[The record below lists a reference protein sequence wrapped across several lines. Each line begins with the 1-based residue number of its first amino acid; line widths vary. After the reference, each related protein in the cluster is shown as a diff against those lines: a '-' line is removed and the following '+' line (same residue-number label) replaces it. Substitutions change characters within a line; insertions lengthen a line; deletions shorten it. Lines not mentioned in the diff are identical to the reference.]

1 MRRFSAFIILILG
14 SLLIQACTKT
24 KAEVKTQS
32 APQRIEVKTAPVE
45 FRRIDRAISV
55 TGSLVA
61 DETVSLSSE
70 VAGRVLSLYFDFGQ
84 SVKKGQVVAQLD
96 ATEYRFQLDRSRAA
110 LAQAK
115 AQLGLDPG
123 SEASPSDTPAMR
135 QARAQMEDAKFKYE
149 SAAKLVKTGD
159 ISAERFTELEKA
171 WRAREA
177 AFEATQNEMRT
188 VWANIAGLKAD
199 VELVQKRINDCSI
212 RAPFDG
218 AVAEKL
224 VSPGQYTKENTALL
238 TLVKTTPLRLRAE
251 LPEAAS
257 DQVRA
262 GSTLMFTTDA
272 APGVTFRATV
282 RQLNPSLDPK
292 SRMLMVEARMEGGD
306 SRLRPGMFVQVRLVT
321 ETGAQVTVVP
331 EQAVYSLAGLTKIF
345 VVREGTAHEVKLG
358 SPPKMDGF
366 VEVPSDKLKPGDVVA
381 ISNLPML
388 IDGAS
393 VGTRS

>member
-1 MRRFSAFIILILG
+1 MRRFSGPILLVLG
-14 SLLIQACTKT
+14 ALLTQACTRT
-24 KAEVKTQS
+24 KAEVKAQR
-32 APQRIEVKTAPVE
+32 APAAIEVKTAPVE
-45 FRRIDRAISV
+45 FRRVDRAISV

-61 DETVSLSSE
+61 DESVSLSSE
-70 VAGRVLSLYFDFGQ
+70 VAGRVRTLYFDFGQ

-96 ATEYRFQLDRSRAA
+96 TTEYRFQLDRSRAA
-110 LAQAK
+110 LAQAR

-123 SEASPSDTPAMR
+123 SEASPADTPGMK

-171 WRAREA
+171 WHAREA

-199 VELVQKRINDCSI
+199 VEIAQKRIDDCSV

-224 VSPGQYTKENTALL
+224 VSPGQYTKENTALV

-257 DQVRA
+257 DRVKP
-262 GSTLMFTTDA
+262 GSSLIFTTDA
-272 APGVTFRATV
+272 APGLTFKATV
-282 RQLNPSLDPK
+282 RQLNPTLDAK
-292 SRMLMVEARMEGGD
+292 SRMLMVEARMEGSD
-306 SRLRPGMFVQVRLVT
+306 ARLRPGMFVQVKLVT
-321 ETGAQVTVVP
+321 EPGAQVTVVP

-345 VVREGTAHEVKLG
+345 VVRDGKAHEIRLG
-358 SPPKMDGF
+358 APTRTDGF
-366 VEVPSDKLKPGDVVA
+366 VEVPGGGLKPGDKVA
-381 ISNLPML
+381 ITNLPML
-388 IDGAS
+388 IDGAA
-393 VGTRS
+393 VGARG